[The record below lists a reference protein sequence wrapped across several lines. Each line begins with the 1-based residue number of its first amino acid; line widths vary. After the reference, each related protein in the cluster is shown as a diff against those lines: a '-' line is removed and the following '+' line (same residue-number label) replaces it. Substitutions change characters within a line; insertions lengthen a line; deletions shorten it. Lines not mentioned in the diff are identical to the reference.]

1 MSDSFAPMA
10 LFLDCSH
17 LYHKL
22 RASDEALACGYRG
35 VAATPLGVRRLGD
48 GSDFSDRSDFLD
60 RLDFSDFLDQ
70 LDFSDFSEVWDV
82 IE

>member
-1 MSDSFAPMA
+1 MVLRDN
-10 LFLDCSH
+10 
-17 LYHKL
+17 HKL

-48 GSDFSDRSDFLD
+48 GSDFSNLSDFLD
-60 RLDFSDFLDQ
+60 RLDFSDFSDLSDFSDFLDQ

>member
-1 MSDSFAPMA
+1 MADSFAPTA

-22 RASDEALACGYRG
+22 RASYEALACGYRG

-48 GSDFSDRSDFLD
+48 RSDFLD
-60 RLDFSDFLDQ
+60 RSDFSDL
-70 LDFSDFSEVWDV
+70 SEAWDV

>member
-1 MSDSFAPMA
+1 MADSFAPTA

-22 RASDEALACGYRG
+22 RASYEALACGYRG

-48 GSDFSDRSDFLD
+48 ESDFSDRSDFSDFLD
-60 RLDFSDFLDQ
+60 RLDFSDF
-70 LDFSDFSEVWDV
+70 SRSGM
-82 IE
+82 

>member
-1 MSDSFAPMA
+1 MADSFAPTA

-22 RASDEALACGYRG
+22 RASYEALACGYRG

-48 GSDFSDRSDFLD
+48 GSDFSDR
-60 RLDFSDFLDQ
+60 
-70 LDFSDFSEVWDV
+70 LDFSDFSEAWDV